1 MERLRSWID
10 SETKSYVGVTEKS
23 SVTSEAKANLY
34 TWTLHEKDVKN
45 SKLTRLA
52 DLTEAAGKLTAANYE
67 KKADIGA
74 ALASSTAS
82 FQALEDGLAAK
93 KKVLDADLQREL
105 ANDAAACDAF
115 AKLVDEFQ
123 AFAHS
128 VKTAMQ
134 V

>member
-1 MERLRSWID
+1 MRTMSRTANSLVWPVQ
-10 SETKSYVGVTEKS
+10 KFLPA
-23 SVTSEAKANLY
+23 SVLQFLSFCFC
-34 TWTLHEKDVKN
+34 VCV
-45 SKLTRLA
+45 
-52 DLTEAAGKLTAANYE
+52 DLTEAAGKLAAANYE
-67 KKADIGA
+67 KKADIGS

-82 FQALEDGLAAK
+82 FQALEDALAAK
-93 KKVLDADLQREL
+93 KKALDADLQREL

-115 AKLVDEFQ
+115 AKLVEEFQ